1 MGARNKRTRTAN
13 DMRGL
18 EISDMSHYPWCL
30 NQGRPLRRKNPL
42 GIAREFV
49 SARCCKRAAEYQ
61 LLPLQ
66 LCRGSLCITAKSRE
80 RKNSSVCTF
89 SVMRWEVP
97 LASVVVIFSRVYV
110 RFPDVVNIYG
120 LDNIVYLQ
128 RTITQWINC

>member
-30 NQGRPLRRKNPL
+30 NQGRPLRRKNPW
-42 GIAREFV
+42 AW
-49 SARCCKRAAEYQ
+49 
-61 LLPLQ
+61 P
-66 LCRGSLCITAKSRE
+66 GSLYLHGAANEPLSISCCCSSCIGGV
-80 RKNSSVCTF
+80 SVSLLKAWKEKILL
-89 SVMRWEVP
+89 SVLFLLCVRNVQSI
-97 LASVVVIFSRVYV
+97 SVVVIFSRVYV